1 MEQDFWLEKFRR
13 EALPLIIHHF
23 RPGKVL
29 AFGSRARG
37 TASVESDIDIIV
49 IASQFADIPFIERM
63 PRMLKLVPFPKHV
76 DYLCYTPEEFRRLK
90 HTSSI
95 LIDAMD
101 APIELAV
108 S

>member
-13 EALPLIIHHF
+13 EALPMIIHHF
-23 RPGKVL
+23 RPEKVL
-29 AFGSRARG
+29 VFGSRARG
-37 TASVESDIDIIV
+37 TASRESDLDIII
-49 IASQFADIPFIERM
+49 IADRFAGIPFIERM

-76 DYLCYTPEEFRRLK
+76 DYLCYTPDEFRRLN